1 MTGRHWLRRDV
12 LMPIFYLLLFG
23 ALLYWLY
30 GLVRQMPAVAGS
42 SIIQLIMAAIALI
55 YVLLVLITVR
65 HVLSS
70 YDLERYDPGDPAS
83 LRRLMRRSRFRLGRN
98 PIPADRLLISLEQAL
113 MDKGFR
119 LEIESHQIGRIYQR
133 RHMPGLLT
141 RGFIDR
147 IILLQHEPL
156 NVLTVDMLLQDAIRY
171 IRTNDQPSRRNMM
184 IMVTR
189 MTETQ
194 DAASAAAGV
203 VNFLGKFNGGSL
215 CPMLLAIQQ
224 NRLFYPADRTLMPR
238 AHRFYQ
244 DLLIFRLRKLI
255 RSAQKPITDG
265 PETIFHGKMRQ

>member
-12 LMPIFYLLLFG
+12 LMPIFYLLIFG

-30 GLVRQMPAVAGS
+30 GLLRQLPAIAES
-42 SIIQLIMAAIALI
+42 SLIQLIMAAIVLI

-83 LRRLMRRSRFRLGRN
+83 LKRLMRRSRFRLDKK

-133 RHMPGLLT
+133 QHAPGLLT

-203 VNFLGKFNGGSL
+203 VNFLGKFKGGSL
-215 CPMLLAIQQ
+215 CPMLLATRQ
-224 NRLFYPADRTLMPR
+224 NRLFYPADRTLVPR
-238 AHRFYQ
+238 AHRLYQ
-244 DLLIFRLRKLI
+244 DLQISRLRRLI
-255 RSAQKPITDG
+255 RSAQKPPDG
-265 PETIFHGKMRQ
+265 RTCNCN